1 MPVHSSTL
9 NSVQKACRILKALT
23 DPKTRRLT
31 EIATSTGLN
40 KVTTLRLLES
50 LATEGLIHR
59 DEATKTYTYGD
70 EAFIVAIALRRRRD
84 LREAARPSMLR
95 LASLSDDTVILSVQ
109 SGTEAVCID
118 REEGSFPIRAN
129 HLEVG
134 SRRPLG
140 VGAGSL
146 ALLAWLS
153 DPEFQAVVESV
164 RNRLKAY
171 PALTIRRI
179 EEEVIAT
186 RSRGYAMLLD
196 AVHKGLGAIGVPI
209 LGTDGRPVAALSVA
223 GLSERIAAGE
233 TKLVQALQEEVRTI
247 GAALATCAGKAAR

>member
-31 EIATSTGLN
+31 EIATATGLN

-95 LASLSDDTVILSVQ
+95 LAALSDDTVMLSVQ
-109 SGTEAVCID
+109 SGTEAVCIE
-118 REEGSFPIRAN
+118 REEGTFPIRAN
-129 HLEVG
+129 HQEVG

-146 ALLAWLS
+146 ALLAWMS
-153 DPEFQAVVESV
+153 DSEFRAVLEST
-164 RNRLKAY
+164 RHRLKAY
-171 PALTIRRI
+171 PALTVRRI
-179 EEEVIAT
+179 EDEAT
-186 RSRGYAMLLD
+186 TARTRGYTLILD
-196 AVHKGLGAIGVPI
+196 AVHKGLGGIGMPI
-209 LGTDGRPVAALSVA
+209 LGPDGRPLAALSVA
-223 GLSERIAAGE
+223 GLSERIASSEARLAE
-233 TKLVQALQEEVRTI
+233 ALREEVHTI
-247 GAALATCAGKAAR
+247 SASLATCAGKPAQ